1 MDHRARVLELRGP
14 EALRAEMAAL
24 GVPEAF
30 TGWMAERARFRP
42 VRLEAVDGRAAA
54 LLKQE
59 ALAVGCDCAVHHAVA
74 QFDTQPRP
82 VVLLGDAR
90 AYQCLSERLD
100 AQPFDLPAIGRQ
112 VLAAVAACDAGARAP
127 LDCAGRLLP
136 LGERTLIMGIIN
148 LTPDSFSGDGLG
160 ADLDAALAQAAE
172 FVVAGA
178 DLLDVGG
185 ESTRPGSVGVSLDEE
200 LERVLPVVEAL
211 AEEFQVVIS
220 IDTSKPEVAQLAV
233 AAGAGMVNDVL
244 GLRAEGMIEAVAE
257 TGAAACIMH
266 MQGEPRTM
274 QQAPHYDDLMTEV
287 YDFLAGRVE
296 AAVAGGVARERLV
309 IDPGFGFGKTV
320 AHNLELLRRL
330 RELRSLGLGVLIG
343 TSRKSTIGTVLGG
356 APADR
361 RLMGTAATCALAIAN
376 GADIIRV
383 HDVAAM
389 TQVARMTDAI
399 VRPGRDGP

>member
-356 APADR
+356 APADE

>member
-30 TGWMAERARFRP
+30 TGWMADRARFRP

-59 ALAVGCDCAVHHAVA
+59 ARAVGCDCAVHHAVA

-112 VLAAVAACDAGARAP
+112 VLAAVAACEAGARAP

-343 TSRKSTIGTVLGG
+343 ASRKSTIGTVLEG

>member
-1 MDHRARVLELRGP
+1 MDHRARVLELREP
-14 EALRAEMAAL
+14 EALLAQMAAL
-24 GVPEAF
+24 GVHAAA
-30 TGWMAERARFRP
+30 TGWMADKARFRP

-59 ALAVGCDCAVHHAVA
+59 ALAAGCDCAVHRAVA
-74 QFDTQPRP
+74 EFDAQPRP
-82 VVLLGDAR
+82 VLLLGDAR
-90 AYQCLSERLD
+90 AYRRLAERLD
-100 AQPFDLPAIGRQ
+100 AQPFGLPEIGRQ
-112 VLAAVAACDAGARAP
+112 VLAAVAACDTGERAP

-136 LGERTLIMGIIN
+136 LGERTLVMGIIN

-160 ADLDAALAQAAE
+160 GDLDAALAQATE
-172 FVVAGA
+172 FIGAGA
-178 DLLDVGG
+178 DILDVGG
-185 ESTRPGSVGVSLDEE
+185 ESTRPASEGVSLDEE

-211 AEEFQVVIS
+211 AEEFDAVIS
-220 IDTSKPEVAQLAV
+220 VDTSKPEVARLAV
-233 AAGAGMVNDVL
+233 AAGAGLVNDVL

-274 QQAPHYDDLMTEV
+274 QQDPHYDDLMTEV

-309 IDPGFGFGKTV
+309 VDPGFGFGKTV

-343 TSRKSTIGTVLGG
+343 SSRKSTIGTVLGG
-356 APADR
+356 VPVEE
-361 RLMGTAATCALAIAN
+361 RLLGTAATCALAIAN

-383 HDVAAM
+383 HDVAELA
-389 TQVARMTDAI
+389 QVARMADAV
-399 VRPGRDGP
+399 VRGWREAP